1 MSSDTWMEKYRMMKH
16 CTLITTIIIT
26 GIVMII
32 VVGSTVT
39 TVPNNIKNKYNK
51 MTDDEINTKYYLSKL
66 SFNERRAKLQLS
78 EFPINNEISAEE
90 IRKKYIKNETNTTLG
105 LLYGLLPVGV
115 GVVSAIGLTWFDF
128 CDNIY

>member
-1 MSSDTWMEKYRMMKH
+1 MEKYRMMKH